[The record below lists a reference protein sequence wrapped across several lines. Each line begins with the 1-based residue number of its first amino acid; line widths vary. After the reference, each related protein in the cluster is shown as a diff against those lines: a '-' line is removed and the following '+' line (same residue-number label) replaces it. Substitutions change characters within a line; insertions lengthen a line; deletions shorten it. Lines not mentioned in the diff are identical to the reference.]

1 MRSGEMNSLLR
12 GIDNALQVYSKHVVD
27 NLANKEDIV
36 PPVPILTRY
45 RSESGFKAF
54 VKKELNDSSSRMPD
68 MRKSRDINVMTTS
81 TLCVQLN
88 TLYLGLKK
96 LTKSFIIFY
105 NSMALVILTSW
116 KIAFGNAG

>member
-1 MRSGEMNSLLR
+1 MNL
-12 GIDNALQVYSKHVVD
+12 NEHA
-27 NLANKEDIV
+27 ANKEDIV

-54 VKKELNDSSSRMPD
+54 VKKELNDSSSRMTD

-88 TLYLGLKK
+88 TLYVSSCFLSPIKCCLHK
-96 LTKSFIIFY
+96 
-105 NSMALVILTSW
+105 
-116 KIAFGNAG
+116 

>member
-88 TLYLGLKK
+88 TLYYGISHLNK
-96 LTKSFIIFY
+96 LEDSIWERWIRRQKQGKS
-105 NSMALVILTSW
+105 NSTCSLE
-116 KIAFGNAG
+116 